1 MTDRS
6 VLVRLRAD
14 ISDYQRKM
22 ATAAA
27 TTAGFA
33 KSLDTADSRMGNIVQ
48 TALALAPA
56 LVPIGGA
63 GVTAIAGLTT
73 QLGFAVAGAGAA
85 VLAFNGVGDS
95 LKALN
100 EFQLEPTAENF
111 AKMQEEMK
119 GLGPQARD
127 FVLFLDDIT
136 PKLQRLREGAQGQ
149 MLPEVQEGIDT
160 LLDNRLPQVGRTIE
174 NISGAFGRLASS
186 SADALASDD
195 WDDFF
200 DFLETEAEPAIRTF
214 GQTTG
219 NIIEALANTWMAM
232 DPASDQFMGGML
244 KWSQDLADATE
255 GLDESERFQGFL
267 DYLRENG
274 PQAVETLGALGNAAV
289 SLVEAAAPVGAV
301 ALPVIEALADALS
314 TLAESP
320 AGPILI
326 GAAAGMSAIS
336 RAVAVF
342 NAANGSALMG
352 LLSGTRREAEG
363 VGKGAAAAGSGLAY
377 LNERAAQLRT
387 GLRLGSAAIGSF
399 ALAATD
405 VDDKMGLSNTAML
418 SMMGLMVGPWGA
430 AIGGATGLVLDFAA
444 ANDDLEAAITQADD
458 ALASM
463 DLDAINEARDRLASE
478 RHEAGEGIFGS
489 LNRGWGQMADQLP
502 NFLSS
507 SDEAIAKEQEL
518 KEAAIV
524 ARGGLVELGSVF
536 PTVARQA
543 HRFSMAQQRA
553 AAQMHEAREQARETA
568 GSFLTLGEG
577 LDNAKV
583 SLRQWLNQLEN
594 QAQALRDFRENT
606 VKAAR
611 RGLDEGLI
619 KSLHEMGAAGAM
631 RMRQLANGSE
641 AAIDRANAAF
651 RSGQRETRKLA
662 DAMAHLGQ
670 QRPKPTVEAKTE
682 EAQRKLDT
690 TVAKLNEIDNTNAR
704 PSISVDTGGAMSQM
718 QSVRNYLQSL
728 DGDTATMHV
737 QVLRTGV
744 KATQADGGIWDG
756 GVQTFA
762 AGGMAVPRV
771 SQMRSGGGAIMWN
784 EPETGWE
791 TYISGKA
798 DQRERNKAIWLQ
810 TGARLGMMRQAP
822 AMPAGA
828 GGSNVTVDLRNLR
841 VSGTLD
847 TPWGPADIEGMIDDR
862 IGDYRHHDNR
872 PATTW
877 AGVTRD

>member
-1 MTDRS
+1 
-6 VLVRLRAD
+6 
-14 ISDYQRKM
+14 
-22 ATAAA
+22 
-27 TTAGFA
+27 
-33 KSLDTADSRMGNIVQ
+33 
-48 TALALAPA
+48 LAPA

-100 EFQLEPTAENF
+100 EFQLDPSTENF
-111 AKMQEEMK
+111 EKLQESMR
-119 GLGPQARD
+119 GLGPEARD
-127 FVLFLDDIT
+127 FVMFLDEIT

-160 LLDNRLPQVGRTIE
+160 LLDARLPQVVQTVE

-186 SADALASDD
+186 SAEGLASED
-195 WDDFF
+195 WDEFF
-200 DFLETEAEPAIRTF
+200 DFLETEAEPAIRSF

-244 KWSQDLADATE
+244 SWSQDLADATE
-255 GLDESERFQGFL
+255 DLDQSERFQAFL
-267 DYLRENG
+267 AYLQENG
-274 PQAVETLGALGNAAV
+274 PRAVETLGALGDAAV
-289 SLVEAAAPVGAV
+289 SLVTAAAPVGAV
-301 ALPVIEALADALS
+301 ALPVIEALADALA
-314 TLAESP
+314 TVAESP

-326 GAAAGMSAIS
+326 GAAAGMAAVS

-342 NAANGSALMG
+342 NAANGTALMG
-352 LLSGTRREAEG
+352 LLSGTRREAAG
-363 VGKGAAAAGSGLAY
+363 VGKGAQAAGSGLAY
-377 LNERAAQLRT
+377 LNERASQLRT
-387 GLRLGSAAIGSF
+387 GLRLGGAAMGTF
-399 ALAATD
+399 ALASTEI
-405 VDDKMGLSNTAML
+405 DDKIGLSNTAMGA
-418 SMMGLMVGPWGA
+418 MMGLMAGPWGA
-430 AIGGATGLVLDFAA
+430 AVGASIGLVMDFAA
-444 ANDDLEAAITQADD
+444 ANDDLDAAISKADD

-463 DLDAINEARDRLASE
+463 DLSAIKDAKDELASS
-478 RHEAGEGIFGS
+478 RADAGEGIFGS
-489 LNRGWGQMADQLP
+489 LGRGFGQMAGHLP

-507 SDEAIAKEQEL
+507 TDEALEKEQEL
-518 KEAAIV
+518 AQAARV
-524 ARGGLVELGSVF
+524 AQGRLGNLGDVF
-536 PTVARQA
+536 PTVGRAA
-543 HRFSMAQQRA
+543 HRYSMQQARA
-553 AAQMHEAREQARETA
+553 NAQMHEAREQARETA
-568 GSFLTLGEG
+568 SSFLTLGDG

-583 SLRQWLNQLEN
+583 SLRGWLRQLEN
-594 QAQALRDFRENT
+594 QADALRNFRENT

-651 RSGQRETRKLA
+651 RSGQRETRKLS
-662 DAMAHLGQ
+662 DAMANLGR
-670 QRPKPTVEAKTE
+670 QRPKPTVEARTE

-690 TVAKLNEIDNTNAR
+690 TVSKLNEIDGTNAR
-704 PSISVDTGGAMSQM
+704 PSISVDTAGAMSEM
-718 QSVRNYLQSL
+718 QSVRNYLNSI
-728 DGDTATMHV
+728 DGDSATMHV

-762 AGGMAVPRV
+762 AGGMAIPRV

-791 TYISGKA
+791 TYISGKP

-822 AMPAGA
+822 ASTM
-828 GGSNVTVDLRNLR
+828 GGRGGNVTVDLRNLR

-862 IGDYRHHDNR
+862 IGDYRAHDNR